1 MTLCDGRHSCGYGER
16 KHKWRRPRPGCWLRE
31 PFLFAAS
38 PTPRS
43 RKRFPRGCFP
53 QPRNLDAHS
62 PRSARLPSACLRGC
76 YSTSPWGN
84 HSQRRGRFSSS
95 HRRTTGHQ
103 WHGLGDRIFLIGS
116 PKLLPSPV
124 PTARTTDQLLNYW
137 RLILQSSS
145 AHRDLVPLMRPP
157 NPVC

>member
-1 MTLCDGRHSCGYGER
+1 MGGT
-16 KHKWRRPRPGCWLRE
+16 
-31 PFLFAAS
+31 AAGTES
-38 PTPRS
+38 E
-43 RKRFPRGCFP
+43 
-53 QPRNLDAHS
+53 
-62 PRSARLPSACLRGC
+62 
-76 YSTSPWGN
+76 STSGAGHGQVAGCGN
-84 HSQRRGRFSSS
+84 LSFLLPPPHPDRENVSPGVVSHNQGISMPTHPDLPDCHLPAYGAATLLPHGVITQRRGRFSSS

-124 PTARTTDQLLNYW
+124 PTARTTDQHLLNYW